1 MSKIALNE
9 TVLKNVRLWG
19 VPGAA
24 PTDLVIRD
32 GLIASVSATEL
43 PGDDC
48 GGRLLMPGF
57 VEPHVHLDKTLSL
70 GTDGLENESGTL
82 DEAIEHWLVS
92 EPLRD
97 RTDFEHR
104 AEAALRLASSRGV
117 TALRTHINVSS
128 LSMVPLEAL
137 LTVRE
142 RWRGRIEVQLVALG
156 LPGSPAED
164 AAYAEALHMG
174 VDVIGGSPNHA
185 PDAHAAIRS
194 AFRLAEQFDRPI
206 DLHIDENED
215 LASRCLESVAEHTL
229 ASGLGARVSADH
241 CCSLAYMDVADR
253 QRIIRKVARSGLNIV
268 SLPAVNLLL
277 QGKGEPSARGV
288 VPIRSLLA
296 AGVNVALGSD
306 NVRDPFNP
314 LGHYDPL
321 WQANL
326 AVHAALLARPQERHA
341 ALEMITTRAAKV
353 FGLPAYGLE
362 VGSPADLVLLD
373 ASSAEEALSEIPP
386 RLRVYK
392 AGRLV
397 FRQEVNRTWT

>member
-1 MSKIALNE
+1 MTETVLNE
-9 TVLKNVRLWG
+9 TVLKNVRLWN

-24 PTDLVIRD
+24 PTDLVMRD
-32 GLIASVSATEL
+32 GLIAGVGATPL

-70 GTDGLENESGTL
+70 GADDLENESGTL
-82 DEAIEHWLVS
+82 AEAIERWHTS

-97 RTDFEHR
+97 RADFERR
-104 AEAALRLASSRGV
+104 AEGALRLALSRGV
-117 TALRTHINVSS
+117 TALRTHVNVSS
-128 LSMVPLEAL
+128 ASTVPLEAL
-137 LTVRE
+137 LAVRE
-142 RWRGRIEVQLVALG
+142 RWRGRMDVQLVALG

-164 AAYAEALHMG
+164 AAYREALRLG
-174 VDVIGGSPNHA
+174 VDVIGGSPSHA

-194 AFRLAEQFDRPI
+194 AFRLAEEFGRPI

-215 LASRCLESVAEHTL
+215 PTSRCLESVAEYTL

-241 CCSLAYMDVADR
+241 CCSLAYMDAADR
-253 QRIIRKVARSGLNIV
+253 ARIIGKVARSGMNIV

-288 VPIRSLLA
+288 VPIRALLA

-341 ALEMITTRAAKV
+341 ALEMVTTRAAKV
-353 FGLPAYGLE
+353 LGLPAYGLE
-362 VGSPADLVLLD
+362 AGSPADLVLLD
-373 ASSAEEALSEIPP
+373 AYSAEEALSEIPP

-397 FRQEVNRTWT
+397 FRQEVSRTWT

>member
-1 MSKIALNE
+1 MTEPVAE
-9 TVLKNVRLWG
+9 TVLKNVRLWSASE
-19 VPGAA
+19 AA
-24 PTDLVIRD
+24 PTDLIIRD
-32 GLIASVSATEL
+32 GLISGIGPTEL
-43 PGDDC
+43 PGEDL

-70 GTDGLENESGTL
+70 GADGLENESGTL
-82 DEAIEHWLVS
+82 GEAIERWHLS

-97 RTDFEHR
+97 RADFERR
-104 AEAALRLASSRGV
+104 ADAALSLALSRGV
-117 TALRTHINVSS
+117 TSLRTHINVSS
-128 LSMVPLEAL
+128 LSPVALEAAL
-137 LTVRE
+137 AVRE
-142 RWRGRIEVQLVALG
+142 RWRNRMTVQIVALG

-164 AAYAEALHMG
+164 AAYAEALRLG

-185 PDAHAAIRS
+185 PDPAAAIRS

-215 LASRCLESVAEHTL
+215 PASRYLESIAELTL
-229 ASGLGARVSADH
+229 ASGLGSRVSADH
-241 CCSLAYMDVADR
+241 CCSLAYMDAAE
-253 QRIIRKVARSGLNIV
+253 QARIIGKVASSGMNIV

-277 QGKGEPSARGV
+277 QGKGQPSARGV
-288 VPIRSLLA
+288 VPIRALLA

-326 AVHAALLARPQERHA
+326 AVHAALLARPPERQA
-341 ALEMITTRAAKV
+341 ALEMITGRSAQV
-353 FGLPAYGLE
+353 FGLPQYGLH
-362 VGSPADLVLLD
+362 VGHPADLLLLD
-373 ASSAEEALSEIPP
+373 AHSAAEALSEIAP

-392 AGRLV
+392 AGRVV
-397 FRQEVNRTWT
+397 FRQEISRTWT